1 MMGPHVRQ
9 PQTIYYHMGE
19 PLEQISMTP
28 TTSRPSENP
37 CMPDA
42 APADAAAGTERSWLM
57 QLPRCGAPSADW
69 SDTEYGIS
77 EAQIRKASVDH
88 AVCKQSDTLAD
99 MFGCSFAR
107 KKPKQV
113 APRRDRYEHSA
124 RVASVQ
130 VQSNAAW
137 CGEDDTND
145 LNWCPSGEMDEEI
158 VEPRARG
165 WTLPGWNSNLEKRT
179 TRPGAPIPADS
190 PFALCPDDSELAEEY
205 ITDYEHQ
212 RCRAW

>member
-1 MMGPHVRQ
+1 MGPHVRQ
-9 PQTIYYHMGE
+9 PQTVYYHMGE
-19 PLEQISMTP
+19 PLEQIAMTP
-28 TTSRPSENP
+28 TTSRKDSDNP
-37 CMPDA
+37 GIPDP
-42 APADAAAGTERSWLM
+42 APADAAAGTERSWLRSGD
-57 QLPRCGAPSADW
+57 LALCGAPSVDW

-77 EAQIRKASVDH
+77 EAQIRKVSVDR
-88 AVCKQSDTLAD
+88 ACKESDTFAD
-99 MFGCSFAR
+99 IFGCSFGR

-113 APRRDRYEHSA
+113 VPRRDRYEHSA
-124 RVASVQ
+124 RIAS
-130 VQSNAAW
+130 VQSNATW
-137 CGEDDTND
+137 CGEDDTGD
-145 LNWCPSGEMDEEI
+145 LNWCPVSEMDEEI